1 MKNLSLIVATARN
14 NVIGFGGKIPWKCP
28 EDMRFFKA
36 KTNGHIVIMGRKTYE
51 SIGKPLPNR
60 LSVVISSGHISVF
73 HSNPSNL
80 VIMPSLNLA
89 LKYAR
94 EEAPLRSDF
103 PWPDEIFVIG
113 GERVYREAMP
123 HAEKIYQTEIDRS
136 VPGDVF
142 FPTIPLSDW
151 SLMDSYAAKEE
162 NDVVFNT
169 WRQMGM

>member
-1 MKNLSLIVATARN
+1 MKYLSMIVATARN
-14 NVIGFGGKIPWKCP
+14 NAIGRDGKIPWKCP

-36 KTNGHIVIMGRKTYE
+36 KTSGHIVIMGRKTYE

-60 LSVVISSGHISVF
+60 LNIVITSKVLTVDSVLPIWFAHGLDDALNMAHGARASGGGH
-73 HSNPSNL
+73 
-80 VIMPSLNLA
+80 M
-89 LKYAR
+89 
-94 EEAPLRSDF
+94 
-103 PWPDEIFVIG
+103 PDEIFAIG

-142 FPTIPLSDW
+142 FPSIRMSEW
-151 SLMDSYAAKEE
+151 SLIDSRASKEE

-169 WRQMGM
+169 WRRMGL